1 MAGQQRPDPELEK
14 TLIEYENLERQLQ
27 VLVLQKHQL
36 QLQLNEINLA
46 QEEMKKVKG
55 DVYKS
60 IGSVMVKSSPE
71 DAEKD
76 LKDRK
81 DLSDMR
87 LGTIVKQEEK
97 LRSNL
102 VILQKKLQ
110 EKMKGYGFG
119 EG

>member
-1 MAGQQRPDPELEK
+1 MAMQKPDPELEK
-14 TLIEYENLERQLQ
+14 SLVEYENLERQLQ

-46 QEEMKKVKG
+46 QEEIKKARG

>member
-1 MAGQQRPDPELEK
+1 MQKPDPELEK

-46 QEEMKKVKG
+46 TEELKKARG

-60 IGSVMVKSSPE
+60 IGSIMVKSSPE

-76 LKDRK
+76 LKERK
-81 DLSDMR
+81 ELSDMR
-87 LGTIVKQEEK
+87 LNTIAKQEEK

-102 VILQKKLQ
+102 AVLQKKLQ
-110 EKMKGYGFG
+110 ERMKGYGPG
-119 EG
+119 ES

>member
-1 MAGQQRPDPELEK
+1 MAMQKPDPELEK
-14 TLIEYENLERQLQ
+14 TLVEYENLERQLQ

-46 QEEMKKVKG
+46 QEEIKKARG

-76 LKDRK
+76 LKERK
-81 DLSDMR
+81 ELADMR
-87 LGTIVKQEEK
+87 LGTITKQEEK

-110 EKMKGYGFG
+110 EKMKGYGMG
-119 EG
+119 EV